1 MSKTDETKTDDKPK
15 AEKPK
20 RINVVIIRAVD
31 NYHHRNRVINVPD
44 DEYHRGLLQRGLLKK
59 VDG

>member
-1 MSKTDETKTDDKPK
+1 MSKADETKADEKPK

-20 RINVVIIRAVD
+20 RITVQIIRAVD
-31 NYHHRNRVINVPD
+31 NYHHRNRIINVPD
-44 DEYHRGLLQRGLLKK
+44 DAYHRGLLTRGLLKK

>member
-1 MSKTDETKTDDKPK
+1 MSKNDKASEETK

-20 RINVVIIRAVD
+20 RLTVQIIRAVD

-44 DEYHRGLLQRGLLKK
+44 DEYHRGLIKRGLLRK
-59 VDG
+59 VEG